1 MRSPCSKTH
10 GDFHTL
16 CDVTVAPPIILGL
29 QVQWIDDSNPGK
41 LQKRRN
47 FFIFYSV
54 SHTAE
59 VMNILITGHTGRGY
73 VLYRLLHLCI
83 DVYNRD
89 LAVV

>member
-1 MRSPCSKTH
+1 MRSPCSKTVTS
-10 GDFHTL
+10 TL

-59 VMNILITGHTGRGY
+59 VMNILIIGHTGRGY